1 MNVWNIAAKDL
12 LLLVRD
18 RRALVVL
25 VALPLV
31 FIAIIGMST
40 GKMMG
45 WKNRNEQLRLAV
57 VNQVAPGETADPD
70 PEMEADEDAETEP
83 AEENTDL
90 ALRRLSRD
98 ELAPEIIKRLGN
110 HKGMQVTVVAD
121 LAAARA
127 LVNQEK
133 YTATVL
139 FGPQFPDR
147 VDDLKEGDVL
157 DPEGSGLES
166 DLGIIDLQMESP
178 EPITNAGALARLLVH
193 KEVYSVVVQYVLK
206 KDARRARD
214 MEHTIRVRRRAR
226 ELRGETA
233 PRKEAIDWSG
243 TFGSAVYQKVVPS
256 YTVMFAFFLVT
267 LMSRSFLTERELGT
281 YRRLKT
287 TPVSPTALT
296 LGKVAPYF
304 LISLVQSALLFLAG
318 RLMFGMN
325 WGVQPW
331 LLLPVIFATSAAATG
346 LGMLIAT
353 VVRSE
358 AQVTS
363 VAMLVVLAMAGV
375 SGCFTPRD
383 WLPEAMQQFSL
394 ATPHA
399 WALIAYDQILN
410 TPAPDLRVVWQCTAW
425 LLGFAAVYFAI
436 GLWRFRALPA

>member
-1 MNVWNIAAKDL
+1 MNIWNIAAKDL

-40 GKMMG
+40 GKMLG
-45 WKNRNEQLRLAV
+45 WRNRNEMLRIAV
-57 VNQVAPGETADPD
+57 VNNASPTDGSVPK
-70 PEMEADEDAETEP
+70 PELAEPEPED
-83 AEENTDL
+83 EENKDL
-90 ALRRLSRD
+90 ALRRLTRD
-98 ELAPEIIKRLGN
+98 ELAPEIISQLGDQ
-110 HKGMQVTVVAD
+110 KGLQVTIVD
-121 LAAARA
+121 NLAAARA
-127 LVNQEK
+127 LVSDEK
-133 YTATVL
+133 YAALAV
-139 FGPQFPDR
+139 FGPNFPDR
-147 VDDLKEGDVL
+147 VDELKEGDVI
-157 DPEGSGLES
+157 DPEGSGLATDFSVVDIEVETP
-166 DLGIIDLQMESP
+166 QPM
-178 EPITNAGALARLLVH
+178 TNAGALAHLLVH
-193 KEVYSVVVQYVLK
+193 NEVYKVVTQYVLK
-206 KDARRARD
+206 KDAKRARE

-226 ELRGETA
+226 EQRGDE
-233 PRKEAIDWSG
+233 PKSKPDLDLSG
-243 TFGSAVYQKVVPS
+243 TFGSAVYQRVVPS

-287 TPVSPTALT
+287 TPVSPSALT

-318 RLMFGMN
+318 RLMFGMS
-325 WGVQPW
+325 WGPQPW
-331 LLLPVIFATSAAATG
+331 LLVPVILATSAAATG

-363 VAMLVVLAMAGV
+363 VAMLVVLAMAGI

-383 WLPEAMQQFSL
+383 WLPETMQQFGL

-410 TPAPDLRVVWQCTAW
+410 TASPHLDVVWKSCGW
-425 LLGFAAVYFAI
+425 LLAFAAAYFAI
-436 GLWRFRALPA
+436 GLWRFRSLPV